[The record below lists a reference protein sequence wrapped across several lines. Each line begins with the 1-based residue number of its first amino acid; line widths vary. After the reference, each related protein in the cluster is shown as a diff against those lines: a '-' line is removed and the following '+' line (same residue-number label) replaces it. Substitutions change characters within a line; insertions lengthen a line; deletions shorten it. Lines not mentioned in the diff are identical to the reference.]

1 MLGVEAPAA
10 LTGERTGG
18 FELTLESRPQAAA
31 AAREAVSSLTDQ
43 LGQRL
48 VDDIKVLVT
57 ELVTNSC
64 RHAESGTLGVEL
76 GIADGVVTI
85 AVHDSGR
92 GFEPPVPKRDLEL
105 ESGRGLYIVDALSDR
120 WGVDS
125 SAGTRVWAELDL
137 PYEDG
142 R

>member
-1 MLGVEAPAA
+1 M
-10 LTGERTGG
+10 
-18 FELTLESRPQAAA
+18 
-31 AAREAVSSLTDQ
+31 SSLTDQ

-137 PYEDG
+137 PSEDG